1 MVTFGIVSAWVLIP
15 LANQNQVIFSVRSG
29 IEKPRQTA
37 SPDKLNMLHMFNNNN
52 YTDFR
57 TAYKHVLIPNYVI
70 QVI

>member
-15 LANQNQVIFSVRSG
+15 LANHNPATFSVRSG

-37 SPDKLNMLHMFNNNN
+37 RPDNSNISHMLNNNN

-57 TAYKHVLIPNYVI
+57 TAYVI